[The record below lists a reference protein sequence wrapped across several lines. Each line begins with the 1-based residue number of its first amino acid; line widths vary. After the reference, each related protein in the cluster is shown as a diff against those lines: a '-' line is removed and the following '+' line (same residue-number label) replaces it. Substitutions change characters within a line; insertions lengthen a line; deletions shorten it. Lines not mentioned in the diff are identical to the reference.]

1 MWSTVNQFSN
11 FLFDLLLWPFSGLS
25 PEWQILVLAVP
36 ATIISLLVF
45 KYSSNQEGIK
55 RNKDKIKAYLLE
67 MRLFKDDLGVTLGAE
82 KKILRHTA
90 AYLGHALL
98 PMAVMIIPFILI
110 LVQVESRF
118 AFKSLD
124 IGKQVILSVT
134 LDSETSI
141 YEFKSTLKLPDGL
154 VNETPAM
161 RLDDSKEILWR
172 IRAQKAGTYKAVVTI
187 DDQIVEKQLVIDEGA
202 LPLSPTVYRAN
213 DIRSIGYPIEPALDE
228 NLTVSEIDV
237 TYPRARAEF
246 AGLSSASWLLVLY
259 TLVLGFVMRGFFGV
273 TF

>member
-1 MWSTVNQFSN
+1 MWATLNQVSN
-11 FLFDLLLWPFSGLS
+11 FVFTIFLWPFSGLS
-25 PEWQILVLAVP
+25 AGWQIFVLAVP
-36 ATIISLLVF
+36 ATILSLLVF

-55 RNKDKIKAYLLE
+55 LNKDKIKAYLLE

-90 AYLGHALL
+90 AYLGYALL

-124 IGKQVILSVT
+124 LGEQVILSVT
-134 LDSETSI
+134 MDSQKPVHDIDSSLE
-141 YEFKSTLKLPDGL
+141 LPSGL
-154 VNETPAM
+154 SKTTPAM
-161 RLDDSKEILWR
+161 RVDDTQEILWR
-172 IRAQKAGTYKAVVTI
+172 IRGDKAGIYHAVLKI
-187 DDQIVEKQLVIDEGA
+187 DNQSVEKKLVVDQGA

-213 DIRSIGYPIEPALDE
+213 DIRSVGYPIEPTLDE
-228 NLTVSEIDV
+228 NLSVSEV
-237 TYPRARAEF
+237 TVAYPRARAEF

-259 TLVLGFVMRGFFGV
+259 TIVLGFLMRGFFGV